1 MTENQQPRSLRYK
14 LNVWDF
20 FFSFGQVTFVGTV
33 IYFKILLKFEEMV
46 CYSLFPKYKYVNE
59 LHFMSLILMN
69 FLKGKQQIFLD

>member
-1 MTENQQPRSLRYK
+1 MLLYVF
-14 LNVWDF
+14 NV
-20 FFSFGQVTFVGTV
+20 
-33 IYFKILLKFEEMV
+33 KAHEMHAHCRHKFEEMV